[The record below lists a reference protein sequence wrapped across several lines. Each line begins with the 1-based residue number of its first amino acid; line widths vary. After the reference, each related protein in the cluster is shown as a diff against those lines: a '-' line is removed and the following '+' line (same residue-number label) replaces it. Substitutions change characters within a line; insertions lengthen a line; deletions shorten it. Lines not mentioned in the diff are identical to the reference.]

1 MDYCRTCDKCA
12 ARKPS
17 RKINRTPLGQYIV
30 GEPMEKVALDVLGP
44 LQSVAKVYSEQST
57 CLAEAITPTGSS
69 TMPRKKIDHTSQEQA
84 IVKTD
89 STEYTYEPTII
100 VKQEPQDFF
109 SGCGLPTCSEVVKP
123 TVKKKKLKQEKITD
137 YVTVKKKKRDRF
149 NGTPEEDVLKM
160 LLPDHLAPDLDIVIV
175 GINPGLAAAY
185 IGHHYAGPGNHFW
198 KCMYLSGLIPEPMT
212 AYDDYKLLTY
222 GIGFTNIV
230 GRTTRGSAEL
240 TRKEIKEG
248 AQILIDKLK
257 KYKPKIA
264 VFNGKGIYEVFCG
277 HKNFSFGKQPD
288 TLDGSDIVV
297 YVMPSSSARCSQL
310 PRAVDKVPFYQALKK
325 LKDYITG
332 VIDTLDDSEVCF
344 PDLELKTA
352 VKSEKKSVKSESVD
366 IESLDND
373 FMQSYEIMNHD
384 GNNYNHLYS
393 QGNFDFNFANITAV
407 KQESPFEPSEY
418 GQSCSYQPLSR
429 SILLPSQPVS
439 QSSSM
444 LGVNQTGIQAN
455 YYNSNCSFSSH
466 EQLTA
471 SATTNYQSQVP
482 PPSNFATGQICQVLF
497 QGQNYP
503 NYQSTVP
510 QYSQYL
516 ASQTGTNHQ
525 NDEASPYFDQSKAGC

>member
-1 MDYCRTCDKCA
+1 
-12 ARKPS
+12 
-17 RKINRTPLGQYIV
+17 
-30 GEPMEKVALDVLGP
+30 
-44 LQSVAKVYSEQST
+44 
-57 CLAEAITPTGSS
+57 
-69 TMPRKKIDHTSQEQA
+69 MPRKKIDHTNQEQA
-84 IVKTD
+84 IVKTEPTD
-89 STEYTYEPTII
+89 YTYDPTVV
-100 VKQEPQDFF
+100 VKQEPQGFF
-109 SGCGLPTCSEVVKP
+109 TSCGLTTCSEVVKP

-137 YVTVKKKKRDRF
+137 HVTVKKKKRDRF
-149 NGTPEEDVLKM
+149 NGTPEEDVLKL
-160 LLPDHLAPDLDIVIV
+160 LLPDHLVPDLDIVIV

-185 IGHHYAGPGNHFW
+185 VGHHYAGPGNHFW

-230 GRTTRGSAEL
+230 GRTTRGSADL

-248 AQILIDKLK
+248 AQILIEKLK

-325 LKDYITG
+325 LKDYLTG
-332 VIDTLDDSEVCF
+332 VLDALDDSEVCF

-366 IESLDND
+366 IESSDND
-373 FMQSYEIMNHD
+373 FMQNYQVMNHD

-407 KQESPFEPSEY
+407 KQESPFDPSEY

-429 SILLPSQPVS
+429 SLLPPSQPIS
-439 QSSSM
+439 QSSSI

-471 SATTNYQSQVP
+471 SATTNYHSQVP
-482 PPSNFATGQICQVLF
+482 PSSNFATGQSCQVLF

-503 NYQSTVP
+503 NYQSSMP
-510 QYSQYL
+510 QYSQYV
-516 ASQTGTNHQ
+516 SNQTVNNQ
-525 NDEASPYFDQSKAGC
+525 QSDEASPYFQSKAGC